1 MSSHGIIPAA
11 PFGVTYGQVQKIA
24 AVNMT
29 ETSTRRLIDE
39 LRAVIA
45 DAEALVAPF
54 APAETEAG
62 TPSEGRAEET
72 LRRARAG
79 LEQLEAQLG
88 EVAKK
93 LAEYA
98 DDYFREYPW
107 PAVGIA
113 AAVGICIGLLLN
125 RR

>member
-1 MSSHGIIPAA
+1 
-11 PFGVTYGQVQKIA
+11 
-24 AVNMT
+24 MT

-45 DAEALVAPF
+45 DAEALVAPRAPPETGTGPQSE
-54 APAETEAG
+54 APA
-62 TPSEGRAEET
+62 PET
-72 LRRARAG
+72 LQRARGG

-88 EVAKK
+88 EGARM
-93 LAEYA
+93 LAEGA
-98 DDYFREYPW
+98 EDYIRANPW

-113 AAVGICIGLLLN
+113 AALGICVGMLLN